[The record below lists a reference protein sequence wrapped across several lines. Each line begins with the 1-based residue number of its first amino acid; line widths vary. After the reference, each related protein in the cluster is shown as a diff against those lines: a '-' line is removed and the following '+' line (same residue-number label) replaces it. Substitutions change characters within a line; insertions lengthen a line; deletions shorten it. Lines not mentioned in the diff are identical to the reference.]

1 MFDGMN
7 RDALYNNQSMKGGN
21 TMRRQYL
28 IKTILLAF
36 FFLVLPEIGFA
47 RDISPVVSTDW
58 LDANLANPR
67 LTVLD
72 VRKVEEYREGHIPG
86 AVSAFYGSWA
96 FKKGELYTEMPD
108 LDDLFEL
115 IGCVGVDFN
124 SLIVVVGKTDTPRES
139 YHSGRVACTLLY
151 AGIENV
157 AILDGGYNKW
167 TREKKALSTATAD
180 VFEMPFT
187 GKVNTAM
194 IADKEYVGRRLGK
207 VLLLDVR
214 EPDIFSGKRKL
225 DCIAKSGHMPGAI
238 NLPTSCAFNDDGTF
252 KSKEALAVIAEIA
265 TGKDRSREIVTYC
278 DTGQCCPTWSY
289 LLKELLGYSNVRVYD
304 GAMQEWTQ
312 DPRAVMVK

>member
-1 MFDGMN
+1 MMSRQPLFK
-7 RDALYNNQSMKGGN
+7 AL
-21 TMRRQYL
+21 
-28 IKTILLAF
+28 LLAL
-36 FFLVLPEIGFA
+36 FFLMLPEFASAREIG
-47 RDISPVVSTDW
+47 PVVSTDW
-58 LDANLANPR
+58 LEANLTNPR
-67 LTVLD
+67 LTILD

-86 AVSAFYGSWA
+86 AISAFYGSWA

-115 IGCVGVDFN
+115 IGSAGIDFS
-124 SLIVVVGKTDTPRES
+124 SLVVVTGRTDTPRES

-151 AGIENV
+151 AEIKNV
-157 AILDGGYNKW
+157 AILDGGHNKW
-167 TREKKALSTATAD
+167 AREKKALSTTAAD

-194 IADKEYVGRRLGK
+194 IADKEYVRSRLGK

-225 DCIAKSGHMPGAI
+225 DCIAKSGHLPGAI

-252 KSKEALAVIAEIA
+252 KSKETLAVIAEMA

-312 DPRAVMVK
+312 DPQAVMVK

>member
-1 MFDGMN
+1 MFDGMD
-7 RDALYNNQSMKGGN
+7 RVSFYYNQSLKGGN
-21 TMRRQYL
+21 IMRRQYL
-28 IKTILLAF
+28 IKTFLLAL
-36 FFLVLPEIGFA
+36 FFLMLPELGFT

-58 LDANLANPR
+58 LEANLINPK

-86 AVSAFYGSWA
+86 AVSAYYGSWA

-115 IGCVGVDFN
+115 IGCVGIDFN
-124 SLIVVVGKTDTPRES
+124 SLVVVVGKTDTPRES
-139 YHSGRVACTLLY
+139 YHGGRVACTLIY
-151 AGIENV
+151 AGIQNV
-157 AILDGGYNKW
+157 AILDGGHNKW
-167 TREKKALSTATAD
+167 TREKKALSTTAAD

-187 GKVNTAM
+187 GKVNAAK
-194 IADKEYVGRRLGK
+194 IADKEYGRGRLGR

-225 DCIAKSGHMPGAI
+225 DCIAKPGHMPGAV

-252 KSKEALAVIAEIA
+252 KNKEALAAIAEIA
-265 TGKDRSREIVTYC
+265 TGKDHSREIVTYC

-289 LLKELLGYSNVRVYD
+289 LLKELLGYGNVRVYD

-312 DPRAVMVK
+312 DPQTVMVK